1 LALARGSRLLLL
13 DEPTSGLDPH
23 SAAEFGTALRQ
34 AADAGVG
41 VLMATHDIWRAREV
55 ADRIL
60 VLVRGRL
67 AVELDPQSMS
77 VDDVERRFFLEAEP
91 V

>member
-1 LALARGSRLLLL
+1 
-13 DEPTSGLDPH
+13 
-23 SAAEFGTALRQ
+23 
-34 AADAGVG
+34 
-41 VLMATHDIWRAREV
+41 MATHDIWRAREV

-77 VDDVERRFFLEAEP
+77 ADDVERRFFLEAEA